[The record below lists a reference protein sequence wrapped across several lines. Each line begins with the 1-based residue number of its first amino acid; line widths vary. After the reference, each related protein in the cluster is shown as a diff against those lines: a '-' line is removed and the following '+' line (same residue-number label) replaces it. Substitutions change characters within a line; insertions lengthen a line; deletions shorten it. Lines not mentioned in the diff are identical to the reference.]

1 MSFVEKLAAVRSELV
16 LPPKEEMAAPV
27 AMDAAM
33 TLMGIV
39 AEETWAPCLPPEG
52 YRLVVQPPPAEAL
65 EVKNDTQEILVGM
78 SLLYTAGQASA
89 GVSVSSRR
97 PTRTGATRCRK
108 GWSISGF
115 TTRSTATPH
124 GTCSPSTHTAA
135 TVSAHG
141 CSSRRLSECKHVR
154 VSGYW
159 GPIFS

>member
-78 SLLYTAGQASA
+78 SLLYCWPSVGWCVGVIKEANKDRRYKMQEGVVNFWVHYEIDGDTARHVLTLDTYGGD
-89 GVSVSSRR
+89 GVGSWVLLEE
-97 PTRTGATRCRK
+97 
-108 GWSISGF
+108 I
-115 TTRSTATPH
+115 
-124 GTCSPSTHTAA
+124 
-135 TVSAHG
+135 
-141 CSSRRLSECKHVR
+141 E
-154 VSGYW
+154 
-159 GPIFS
+159 